1 MKDTSTIFA
10 SGTIAAALFPAHR
23 WWSHPV
29 ALVVAGAMIIS
40 IAAQVSI
47 PIGTV
52 PFTMQ
57 TVAVLTLGMAYG
69 WRLGG
74 ATLLLY
80 LFAGGI
86 GLPVFAGGGGGAASL
101 AGFSAGYLWGFV
113 LAAMLV
119 GWLAEKGWDRSFGLA
134 LAAMILGSVAL
145 FTPGVAWLAYMVQY
159 KGPDWALEQE
169 LVTAALGG
177 EGHTLTSKGLE
188 WALYEGLW
196 KFRYSE
202 SAKLVLAAATLPACW
217 KLIGRRSERS
227 SPEADPDGGE

>member
-1 MKDTSTIFA
+1 MRDVSTFFA
-10 SGTIAAALFPAHR
+10 AGSGTIAAALRPQQGTWR
-23 WWSHPV
+23 SHP
-29 ALVVAGAMIIS
+29 AMLAIVGVLIIS

-74 ATLLLY
+74 TTLLLY
-80 LFAGGI
+80 LLAGGV
-86 GLPVFAGGGGGAASL
+86 GLPVFAGGAGGPAAL
-101 AGFSAGYLWGFV
+101 VGFSAGYLWGFV
-113 LAAMLV
+113 AAAALV
-119 GWLAEKGWDRSFGLA
+119 GWLAERGWDRSFGLA
-134 LAAMILGSVAL
+134 LAAMVLGSVAL
-145 FTPGVAWLAYMVQY
+145 FAPGIAWLAWLVQY
-159 KGPDWALEQE
+159 RGPDWALEQG
-169 LVTAALGG
+169 LVETLAAGG
-177 EGHTLTSKGLE
+177 GHALTGKGLE

-217 KLIGRRSERS
+217 KLIGRHSEQQERPPQS
-227 SPEADPDGGE
+227 